1 MERRTNRDTSLS
13 TEAGYYLEPGYIYF
27 SRQPT
32 TIRAVLGSCVAVCLW
47 DPVQGVG
54 GMNHYLYPSTRERR
68 KATPKYGNVAIAA
81 LVRLMDEAGSVRTD
95 LEAQIFGGAV
105 GGKGSDER
113 LGTRNVEVARR
124 MLTRKGIAVVSE
136 DTGGQRG
143 RKVVFD
149 LATGEVAVF
158 KVQKIRD
165 TDWVFAD
172 R

>member
-1 MERRTNRDTSLS
+1 
-13 TEAGYYLEPGYIYF
+13 
-27 SRQPT
+27 
-32 TIRAVLGSCVAVCLW
+32 
-47 DPVQGVG
+47 
-54 GMNHYLYPSTRERR
+54 
-68 KATPKYGNVAIAA
+68 
-81 LVRLMDEAGSVRTD
+81 MDEAGSVRTD

-105 GGKGSDER
+105 GGKGFDER

-158 KVQKIRD
+158 KVRKIRD
-165 TDWVFAD
+165 TDWIFAD
-172 R
+172 RGEFVS